1 MTKEI
6 EINPDLDLVLERVID
21 VPRELVWKAWTD
33 VEQLKRWFVPKP
45 WSVADCR
52 IDIRPG
58 GEFTTVMRSPEGEEF
73 PSSGCFLEVVE
84 NERLV
89 FTSALLPGFRP
100 TPKVSGDHELPF
112 TAFILLEPEG
122 VGTRYRAILIHGDPQ
137 SKKTHED
144 MGFESGW
151 GAALDQMVEMIS
163 SEQ

>member
-1 MTKEI
+1 MKEI
-6 EINPDLDLVLERVID
+6 EINPELDLVLERVID
-21 VPRELVWKAWTD
+21 VPRQLVWKAWTD
-33 VEQLKRWFVPKP
+33 VEQLKQWFVPKP

-52 IDIRPG
+52 IDVRPG
-58 GEFTTVMRSPEGEEF
+58 GEFYTVMRSPEGEEF

-100 TPKVSGDHELPF
+100 TPKVSNDHELPF
-112 TAFILLEPEG
+112 TAFVLLESEG
-122 VGTRYRAILIHGDPQ
+122 DGTRYKAIAIHGDQQ

-144 MGFESGW
+144 MGFEAGW

-163 SEQ
+163 SWR